1 MKKIKV
7 EANAKSIKGL
17 LIISIIILALPSI
30 IYILTQNSILEFECN
45 YNYLF
50 QFNINHVLDAIIFLT
65 IFSLICLIYI
75 LILKNHK
82 EIFKSKREIYMFVII
97 ISLLFAVILPMT
109 STDVFYYISTGWSE
123 TKYGVNPYYT
133 SVYELKQTNNINDDE
148 ILNKIPKVWEGQ
160 KIVYGPAWPLVCKI
174 LTFFSFGY
182 LSVALVIFKIFNLGI
197 HILNCIIL
205 DKISNKRLF
214 TLIYALNP
222 LVLFEGITNVH
233 NDILLLFFILLSLYF
248 VLKKQNIVLS
258 IVSLAVATAI
268 KYVAILI
275 IPFIVIY
282 YYRKEKAGKRIL
294 NAIWLALI
302 FILIL
307 CGIYL
312 IYTRDLQVIQGIFT
326 QQEKYAKSLFLA
338 IYLLIS
344 PDVAGKLSLIFMLLF
359 VTFYLI
365 EVLVNLFKKKINLKN
380 SFRTVYTILLT
391 FLLLVIT
398 NFQVWYIMWLLPFI
412 SFQNKQTIKSTINLT
427 IAAELACTIFFAL
440 GEGYIYGH
448 YFLGTMILLWF
459 VFNKV
464 NFKKFVEFNIN

>member
-7 EANAKSIKGL
+7 EANAKSIKSL
-17 LIISIIILALPSI
+17 LIILIIILALPSI
-30 IYILTQNSILEFECN
+30 IYILTKNSILEFECN

-50 QFNINHVLDAIIFLT
+50 QFNINHILDAIIFLT

-75 LILKNHK
+75 IILKNYK
-82 EIFKSKREIYMFVII
+82 KIFKSKKEIYIFVII

-123 TKYGVNPYYT
+123 AKYGVNPYYT

-160 KIVYGPAWPLVCKI
+160 KIVYGPVWPLVCKI
-174 LTFFSFGY
+174 LTLFSFGH
-182 LSVALVIFKIFNLGI
+182 LSLALIIFKIFNLGI

-222 LVLFEGITNVH
+222 LILFEGITNVH

-248 VLKKQNIVLS
+248 ALKKQNIVLS
-258 IVSLAVATAI
+258 IISLVVATAI
-268 KYVAILI
+268 KYVAVLI
-275 IPFIVIY
+275 VPFIVIY
-282 YYRKEKAGKRIL
+282 YYRREKVGKRIL

-302 FILIL
+302 FISIL

-312 IYTRDLQVIQGIFT
+312 IYTRNLQVIQGIFT
-326 QQEKYAKSLFLA
+326 QQGKYAKSLFLA
-338 IYLLIS
+338 VYLLIN
-344 PDVAGKLSLIFMLLF
+344 PDVAGNLSLIFMLLF
-359 VTFYLI
+359 IVFYLI
-365 EVLVNLFKKKINLKN
+365 EVTIKLFKKNINLRN

-448 YFLGTMILLWF
+448 YFLGTMIVLWF

>member
-1 MKKIKV
+1 M
-7 EANAKSIKGL
+7 
-17 LIISIIILALPSI
+17 
-30 IYILTQNSILEFECN
+30 Y
-45 YNYLF
+45 
-50 QFNINHVLDAIIFLT
+50 
-65 IFSLICLIYI
+65 SL
-75 LILKNHK
+75 
-82 EIFKSKREIYMFVII
+82 
-97 ISLLFAVILPMT
+97 
-109 STDVFYYISTGWSE
+109 
-123 TKYGVNPYYT
+123 
-133 SVYELKQTNNINDDE
+133 
-148 ILNKIPKVWEGQ
+148 
-160 KIVYGPAWPLVCKI
+160 
-174 LTFFSFGY
+174 
-182 LSVALVIFKIFNLGI
+182 
-197 HILNCIIL
+197 
-205 DKISNKRLF
+205 
-214 TLIYALNP
+214 
-222 LVLFEGITNVH
+222 
-233 NDILLLFFILLSLYF
+233 
-248 VLKKQNIVLS
+248 
-258 IVSLAVATAI
+258 
-268 KYVAILI
+268 
-275 IPFIVIY
+275 IY

>member
-30 IYILTQNSILEFECN
+30 IYILTKNSILEFECN

-82 EIFKSKREIYMFVII
+82 KIFKSKREIYMFVII

-123 TKYGVNPYYT
+123 TRYGVNPYYT
-133 SVYELKQTNNINDDE
+133 SVYELKHTNNINDDE

-160 KIVYGPAWPLVCKI
+160 KIVYGPIWPLVCKI
-174 LTFFSFGY
+174 LTSFSFGH

-222 LVLFEGITNVH
+222 LILFEGITNVH
-233 NDILLLFFILLSLYF
+233 NDILLLLFIILSLYF
-248 VLKKQNIVLS
+248 ALRKQNIVLS

-275 IPFIVIY
+275 VPFIVIY
-282 YYRKEKAGKRIL
+282 YYRKEKTGKRIL

-326 QQEKYAKSLFLA
+326 QQGKYAKSLFLT

-365 EVLVNLFKKKINLKN
+365 EVFVNLFKKKINLKN

-412 SFQNKQTIKSTINLT
+412 SFQNKKTIKSTINLT
-427 IAAELACTIFFAL
+427 MAAELACTIFFAL

-448 YFLGTMILLWF
+448 YFLGTMIVLWF